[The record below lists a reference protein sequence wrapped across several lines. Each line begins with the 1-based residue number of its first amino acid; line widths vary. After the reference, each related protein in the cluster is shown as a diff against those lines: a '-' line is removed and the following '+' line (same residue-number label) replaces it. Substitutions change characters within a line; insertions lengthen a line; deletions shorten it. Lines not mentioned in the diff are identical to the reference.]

1 MLMVA
6 PSGSVKEVTRLLTR
20 PRSSTVLSVTGSVIE
35 DEEVL
40 KAVIRAGDM
49 ARNQSIGRIL
59 PMDRRRIGRVTVA

>member
-1 MLMVA
+1 MDHDSTD
-6 PSGSVKEVTRLLTR
+6 SGYPLLTR

-49 ARNQSIGRIL
+49 AHAQ
-59 PMDRRRIGRVTVA
+59 